1 MILST
6 QHTINYCCSCI
17 LCLWSVSILLY
28 PSTITISHQYPLY
41 QTLVFRFC
49 ITYHTMLHYDCHLSS
64 SLIMLVLEYNTG
76 DLSCYQQECLLFSAL
91 CCSLLSSHFHCILML
106 CCLLSPHLPL
116 SHENQVL
123 VEQYFFSVAAV
134 LHLLVLDD
142 KDIDVVF

>member
-1 MILST
+1 MLPTRMLALLST
-6 QHTINYCCSCI
+6 
-17 LCLWSVSILLY
+17 LLL
-28 PSTITISHQYPLY
+28 PAQLTFPLY
-41 QTLVFRFC
+41 
-49 ITYHTMLHYDCHLSS
+49 IGA
-64 SLIMLVLEYNTG
+64 VLEYNTG
-76 DLSCYQQECLLFSAL
+76 DLSCYQQVCLLFSAL